1 MRLALLL
8 ILSVLLFDVAVSSRL
23 NNLRSKNGHKLAA
36 KSQMKKTKIVHYAI
50 KQDETFKVIS
60 VGAKDL
66 TIEPYHDWS
75 AKAIFNGNDYNST
88 G

>member
-1 MRLALLL
+1 MRLVLFL
-8 ILSVLLFDVAVSSRL
+8 ILSVLLFDLACSSKL
-23 NNLRSKNGHKLAA
+23 NNLRSKQGSKLAS
-36 KSQMKKTKIVHYAI
+36 KKPKTKIVHYAI
-50 KQDETFKVIS
+50 KQDDGVFKTVT

-75 AKAIFNGNDYNST
+75 AKAILNGNDYNST